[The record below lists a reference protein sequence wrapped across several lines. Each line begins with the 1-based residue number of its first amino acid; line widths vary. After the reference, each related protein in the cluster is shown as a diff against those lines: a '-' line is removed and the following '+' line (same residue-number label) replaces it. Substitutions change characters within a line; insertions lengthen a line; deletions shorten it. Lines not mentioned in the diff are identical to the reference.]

1 MAGPLICVKNGLA
14 GATSVVATAPATGF
28 TEALLSDLFVGLPFR
43 YGTVAAGDV
52 IDIDMGSPKKPLLVA
67 VHNQNFES
75 DVDVRYQV
83 ASNGTFTADVE
94 TFATFVVPPREPN
107 IPALDGG
114 LFPDFYSTGVSVTA
128 RQFHR
133 LRIFGAGS
141 QSAQWKIGQL
151 VVCVEPDLISL
162 PKSFVW
168 GLAGGESA
176 AVTKLETQA
185 GGVWASLTREARQE
199 FSVSWRGLSET
210 RRREI
215 RDVFRRTRDDL
226 LPFTI
231 APFPT
236 VSVNTVKRTEVYYAR
251 WGSQFAY
258 VDTFESD
265 KSVNG
270 VLIQEEAREFAG

>member
-1 MAGPLICVKNGLA
+1 MPGPLICVKNGLA

-28 TEALLSDLFVGLPFR
+28 AEALLTDLFVGLPFR

-52 IDIDMGSPKKPLLVA
+52 IAIDMGSPKKPVLVG

-83 ASNGTFTADVE
+83 ASNSSFSADVE

-107 IPALDGG
+107 IPVSDGG
-114 LFPDFYSTGVSVTA
+114 LFPDFYSTGVSVVA

-133 LRIFGAGS
+133 FRIFGAGS
-141 QSAQWKIGQL
+141 QTAQWKIGQL
-151 VVCVEPDLISL
+151 VVCVDGDLISL

-168 GLAGGESA
+168 GLAGSERP
-176 AVTKLETQA
+176 AVTILETQA
-185 GGVWASLTREARQE
+185 GGVWASFTREARQE
-199 FSVSWRGLSET
+199 FSLSWRGLSET

-215 RDVFRRTRDDL
+215 RDVFRRTRGPAF
-226 LPFTI
+226 PFTI
-231 APFPT
+231 APFNSVT
-236 VSVNTVKRTEVYYAR
+236 VNTEKQAEVYYAR
-251 WGSQFAY
+251 FRSDFSY

-270 VLIQEEAREFAG
+270 VLVREEAREFQG